1 MNRFSGQTAVVTG
14 AASGIG
20 AASAARLAAE
30 GAAVIV
36 SDIADEAGE
45 AVAAAIRADGGRA
58 AYVRC
63 DVSSESDW
71 KALRAEAH
79 SRFGPVGV
87 LHSNAFVH
95 TAAAAHELPVAT
107 WDREMAVNLRAL
119 YFATRVFLDDLRAER
134 GSLVATSSV
143 HADFGLPGYAAYAAA
158 KGGMCA
164 LVRQLAVEYGPEVRF
179 NSVLPGPILT
189 DVWNDVDEEGRR
201 LSADATALARLGRP
215 EEVAA
220 AVAFLASADAAY
232 ITGTNLVVDGGWT
245 VKKESK

>member
-1 MNRFSGQTAVVTG
+1 MNRFSGRTAVVTG

-20 AASAARLAAE
+20 AASAVRLAAE
-30 GAAVIV
+30 GASVVV

-45 AVAAAIRADGGRA
+45 AVAAAIRAAGGRA

-63 DVSSESDW
+63 DVASEDDW
-71 KALRAEAH
+71 TALREAAH
-79 SRFGPVGV
+79 TRFGPVAV
-87 LHSNAFVH
+87 LHSNAFIH
-95 TAAAAHELPVAT
+95 TPGAAHELPVAV

-119 YFATRVFLDDLRAER
+119 YLATRTFLDDLRAEG
-134 GSLVATSSV
+134 GSVVATSSV
-143 HADFGLPGYAAYAAA
+143 HADFGLPGYPAYAAA

-164 LVRQLAVEYGPEVRF
+164 LVRQFAVEYGPDVRF

-201 LSADATALARLGRP
+201 LSADATALARLGLP
-215 EEVAA
+215 GEVAS
-220 AVAFLASADAAY
+220 AVAFLASSDAAY

-245 VKKESK
+245 VKKDSK